1 MVPWKIIYSAA
12 SLLAFMS
19 ALAIFLAPIAAIL
32 AADYWVIKKK
42 HIDIPSLYRR
52 HGRYRYKYGINWRA
66 AVAFLIS
73 VTPNLPGMA
82 KSVNPSLNI
91 GTGGYIYDFN
101 YLWGFT
107 VAFVLYS
114 GVSLVWPARETL
126 LDATIHGEV
135 EVVDGM
141 EMYNDG
147 LETPPEEVVKE
158 MADTK
163 GFVYTRPVEDQA

>member
-32 AADYWVIKKK
+32 ASDYWIVKKK

-52 HGRYRYKYGINWRA
+52 HGRYRYQAGINWRA

-73 VTPNLPGMA
+73 VAPNLPGMA
-82 KSVNPSLNI
+82 TSVNPNLHVPEN
-91 GTGGYIYDFN
+91 GYIYNFN

-107 VAFVLYS
+107 VAFALYS
-114 GVSLVWPARETL
+114 GLSYIWPAKETL
-126 LDATIHGEV
+126 ISATIHDDTQ
-135 EVVDGM
+135 VVNGVSV
-141 EMYNDG
+141 YNDG
-147 LETPPEEVVKE
+147 LETPVELGEID
-158 MADTK
+158 ATSK
-163 GFVYTRPVEDQA
+163 GFRSTDKEV